1 MSKVI
6 DRLLNYVKIET
17 TSDENSET
25 VPSSAKEKVLG
36 EALVKELKEIGMQDV
51 SMDENGYV
59 MAVLPSNT
67 EKEVPVIGFI
77 AHMDTSPD
85 MCGKN
90 VNPQFV
96 ENYDGSDI
104 VLNSEKKIVLSP
116 KDFPE
121 LKNYIGK
128 TLITTDG
135 NTLLGA
141 DDKAGVAEI
150 MTAVEYFIEHPEI
163 KHGTV
168 QVAFTPDEEIGRG
181 PDHFDVKKFNA
192 KLAYTVDGGAIGE
205 LECENFNAAGAKIT
219 VNGRNVHPGYAKNKM
234 INSMLIANEIISMFP
249 EDEVPE
255 KTEKYEGFYHLIDMK
270 GEVEKTTLAYIIR
283 DFDKDNYERR
293 KQKVKDIVASINK
306 KYGENTASCVVK
318 DQYKNMKEMIEPVK
332 YVVDIA
338 FKAMEEA
345 GVVPKVTPIRGG
357 TDGAQIS
364 FMGIPTPNLF
374 TGGENF
380 HGKFEYI
387 PTFAMEKAVEV
398 IIKITELY
406 AEM

>member
-6 DRLLNYVKIET
+6 DRLLNYVSIET

-25 VPSSAKEKVLG
+25 VPSSSKEKVLA

-59 MAVLPSNT
+59 MATLPSNT
-67 EKEVPVIGFI
+67 EKEVPAIGFI

-85 MCGKN
+85 MCGKD

-96 ENYDGSDI
+96 ENYDGKDI
-104 VLNSEKKIVLSP
+104 ILNSEKNIVLSP

-168 QVAFTPDEEIGRG
+168 KVAFTPDEEIGRG
-181 PDHFDVKKFNA
+181 PEHFDVKKFNT
-192 KLAYTVDGGAIGE
+192 KLAYTVDGGALGE
-205 LECENFNAAGAKIT
+205 LEFENFNAAGAKIF
-219 VNGRNVHPGYAKNKM
+219 VNGRNVHPGSAKDKM

-249 EDEVPE
+249 QDEVPA
-255 KTEKYEGFYHLIDMK
+255 KTEKYEGFYHLIDIK
-270 GEVEKTTLAYIIR
+270 GEVEKTVLAYIIR
-283 DFDKDNYERR
+283 DFDKDNYEKR
-293 KQKVKDIVASINK
+293 KQKIKEIVACINK

-318 DQYKNMKEMIEPVK
+318 DQYKNMREMIEPVK
-332 YVVDIA
+332 YVVDTA
-338 FKAMEEA
+338 FKAMEEV
-345 GVVPKVTPIRGG
+345 GVVPKVSPIRGG

-380 HGKFEYI
+380 HGKYEYI